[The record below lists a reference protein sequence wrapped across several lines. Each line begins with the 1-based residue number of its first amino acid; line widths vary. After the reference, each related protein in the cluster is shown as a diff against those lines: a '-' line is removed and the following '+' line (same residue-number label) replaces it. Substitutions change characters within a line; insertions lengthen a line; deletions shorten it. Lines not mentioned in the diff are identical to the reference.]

1 MVQSY
6 ELTMNK
12 RIGVVFV
19 WVLLLCVTVVCA
31 AEVETITVEALSEE
45 TRTYNINNGQEFS
58 GSLSVSGGLAD
69 NIIFS
74 VKAPNGTEIRNLGS
88 VSEGTEF
95 DFLADQDGAYTL
107 VFSNV
112 GLVSRTV
119 NLTYEIK
126 TLTIAGLD
134 GTQILIAAF
143 AVIALIVV
151 GIVVIF
157 RKEKS

>member
-1 MVQSY
+1 MCKK
-6 ELTMNK
+6 MG
-12 RIGVVFV
+12 IVFLSV
-19 WVLLLCVTVVCA
+19 FLLLGSVVNA
-31 AEVETITVEALSEE
+31 AEVETITIGALSEE
-45 TRTYNINNGQEFS
+45 TVTYNLNDGQQFS
-58 GSLSVSGGLAD
+58 GSLSISGGLGD

-74 VKAPNGTEIRNLGS
+74 IKAPNGTEIVNMGS

-95 DFLADQDGAYTL
+95 EFIANQDGAYTL

-119 NLTYEIK
+119 NLTYDIK

-134 GTQILIAAF
+134 GTQVLIASF
-143 AVIALIVV
+143 LVILVIVV

-157 RKEKS
+157 KKGK

>member
-1 MVQSY
+1 
-6 ELTMNK
+6 MNK
-12 RIGVVFV
+12 RIWFLVVS
-19 WVLLLCVTVVCA
+19 VLLVVTSVVHA
-31 AEVETITVEALSEE
+31 AEVETITIEALNEE
-45 TRTYNINNGQEFS
+45 NLTYNLNNGQEFS
-58 GSLSVSGGLAD
+58 GSLSISGGLAD
-69 NIIFS
+69 NIIFA
-74 VKAPNGTEIRNLGS
+74 VKAPNGTQIVNLGS

-107 VFSNV
+107 VFTNA

-119 NLTYEIK
+119 NLTYEIN

-143 AVIALIVV
+143 LVILVIVI

-157 RKEKS
+157 KKQKSQ